1 MSLKVNPKK
10 AMYVICMLFILNM
23 NYSLFHTSY
32 VYQIG
37 SLLSILS
44 IIWIMAKG
52 KIDRMLMD
60 GIVGFVMPMICI
72 TLISVTTAIVIYH
85 TGNRGDITQSV
96 WRCILYVKG
105 FILAYVSVKLFGK
118 DCVRLITYAG
128 LISYFTVI
136 IRWIFTAGVPEM
148 FHIFNNMIN
157 GVSLE
162 IHNVTYCFGLLFI
175 YYFLT
180 DQETKKIK
188 NRMCVLL
195 GIAIFLGNKRALYL
209 ALGVTLFIYWLMHR
223 FQSKQMLILKICL
236 ICYVVVAFGYIWM
249 IDTGLFGLLLQV
261 LGIADNS
268 RLTFWNFFSKYYE
281 VSPTYW
287 GRGVAFTDNLMAARE
302 TMRSMQITTQT
313 QMHNDILRV
322 YIGWGFWPFL
332 LYFVNFFVLR
342 LRYMIKKGK
351 QVNTWRYFAIASCT
365 FFIYFLDNMIDG
377 TEFNLCFFVIWFL
390 LVGGKCNE
398 K

>member
-85 TGNRGDITQSV
+85 TGNSSDITQSV

-148 FHIFNNMIN
+148 FHIFNNKIN
-157 GVSLE
+157 GMSLE

-180 DQETKKIK
+180 DQGHLHDGVFLSKEDFPIVIRCFKNGDTIKTSGGTKKVS
-188 NRMCVLL
+188 R
-195 GIAIFLGNKRALYL
+195 
-209 ALGVTLFIYWLMHR
+209 LFIDRKIPRDERKIWPIVENCHGEII
-223 FQSKQMLILKICL
+223 LIPH
-236 ICYVVVAFGYIWM
+236 
-249 IDTGLFGLLLQV
+249 
-261 LGIADNS
+261 IAKNI
-268 RLTFWNFFSKYYE
+268 KY
-281 VSPTYW
+281 
-287 GRGVAFTDNLMAARE
+287 
-302 TMRSMQITTQT
+302 
-313 QMHNDILRV
+313 
-322 YIGWGFWPFL
+322 
-332 LYFVNFFVLR
+332 LYTKPNV
-342 LRYMIKKGK
+342 
-351 QVNTWRYFAIASCT
+351 
-365 FFIYFLDNMIDG
+365 
-377 TEFNLCFFVIWFL
+377 FVI
-390 LVGGKCNE
+390 KYDTC